1 MRALIF
7 GIILIT
13 TVTFGQDKKEE
24 IAKFNPHFS
33 FGASYSNFFGNN
45 YLSEGHRN
53 DNYGFFIKL
62 NAIQIYKF
70 NIGGLFDKTR
80 LRAIDDKAIGG
91 NVGTSNLNTANVY
104 LNYNINLNKHF
115 SIEPE
120 IKYGGVEI
128 RQNGFGKK
136 LGTQF
141 GKLYGLGANFNY
153 KIDNSLTFFINLN
166 YNKFLLKVKTTPEFE
181 SYFDNSNSLN
191 ISLGIKL

>member
-1 MRALIF
+1 MRVLIF
-7 GIILIT
+7 GILLFTSVI
-13 TVTFGQDKKEE
+13 FGQDKKEE
-24 IAKFNPHFS
+24 IVKFNPHFS
-33 FGASYSNFFGNN
+33 LGASYSNFFGDN

-62 NAIQIYKF
+62 NALQVYKF
-70 NIGGLFDKTR
+70 NIGGLFDKTK
-80 LRAIDDKAIGG
+80 LRATDKAIGG

-104 LNYNINLNKHF
+104 LNYNINLNNHL

-128 RQNGFGKK
+128 RQSGIGKK

-141 GKLYGLGANFNY
+141 GKLYGVGANFNY
-153 KIDNSLTFFINLN
+153 KIDNSLTFFMNLN
-166 YNKFLLKVKTTPEFE
+166 FNKFMLNVETTPEFE
-181 SYFDNSNSLN
+181 NYFDNSNSFN

>member
-7 GIILIT
+7 GILLIT
-13 TVTFGQDKKEE
+13 TITFGQDKKEE
-24 IAKFNPHFS
+24 IVKFNPHFS
-33 FGASYSNFFGNN
+33 LGTAYSNFFGDN

-70 NIGGLFDKTR
+70 NVGGLFDKTK
-80 LRAIDDKAIGG
+80 LKATDKAIGG

-104 LNYNINLNKHF
+104 LNYNINLDNHVT
-115 SIEPE
+115 IEPE

-128 RQNGFGKK
+128 RQSGFGKK

-141 GKLYGLGANFNY
+141 GKVYGIGTNINY
-153 KIDNSLTFFINLN
+153 KIDNSLSFFININ
-166 YNKFLLKVKTTPEFE
+166 YNKFILDVATTPEFE

>member
-7 GIILIT
+7 GILLIT

-33 FGASYSNFFGNN
+33 LGATYSNFFGNN

-70 NIGGLFDKTR
+70 NIGGLFDKTG
-80 LRAIDDKAIGG
+80 LKATDKAIGG

-104 LNYNINLNKHF
+104 LNYNINLNNHV

-120 IKYGGVEI
+120 MKYGGVEI
-128 RQNGFGKK
+128 RQSGFGKK

-141 GKLYGLGANFNY
+141 GKIYGIGTNINY
-153 KIDNSLTFFINLN
+153 KIDNSLSFFISIN
-166 YNKFLLKVKTTPEFE
+166 YNKLILDVATTPEFE

-191 ISLGIKL
+191 LSLGIKL

>member
-7 GIILIT
+7 GILLIT

-33 FGASYSNFFGNN
+33 LGATYSNFFGNN

-70 NIGGLFDKTR
+70 NIGGLFDKTG
-80 LRAIDDKAIGG
+80 LKATDKAIGG

-104 LNYNINLNKHF
+104 LNYNINLNNHV

-120 IKYGGVEI
+120 MKYGGVEI
-128 RQNGFGKK
+128 RQSGFGKK

-141 GKLYGLGANFNY
+141 GKIYGIGTNINY
-153 KIDNSLTFFINLN
+153 KIDNSLSFFININ
-166 YNKFLLKVKTTPEFE
+166 YNKLILDVATTPEFE

>member
-7 GIILIT
+7 GILLIT
-13 TVTFGQDKKEE
+13 TITFGQDKKEE
-24 IAKFNPHFS
+24 IVKFNPHFS
-33 FGASYSNFFGNN
+33 LGAAYSNFFGDN

-70 NIGGLFDKTR
+70 NVGGLFDITKLKAT
-80 LRAIDDKAIGG
+80 DKAIGG

-104 LNYNINLNKHF
+104 LNYNIKLNNHVT
-115 SIEPE
+115 IEPE

-128 RQNGFGKK
+128 RQSGFGKK

-141 GKLYGLGANFNY
+141 GKVYGIGTNINY
-153 KIDNSLTFFINLN
+153 KIDNSLSFFININ
-166 YNKFLLKVKTTPEFE
+166 YNKFILDVATTPEFE

>member
-7 GIILIT
+7 GILLFT
-13 TVTFGQDKKEE
+13 SVTFGQDKKEE
-24 IAKFNPHFS
+24 IVKFKPHFS
-33 FGASYSNFFGNN
+33 LGATYSNFFGDN

-62 NAIQIYKF
+62 NALQVYKF
-70 NIGGLFDKTR
+70 NIGGLFDKTK
-80 LRAIDDKAIGG
+80 LRATDKAIGG

-104 LNYNINLNKHF
+104 LNYNINLNNHL

-128 RQNGFGKK
+128 RQSGIGKN

-141 GKLYGLGANFNY
+141 GKLYGVGANFNY
-153 KIDNSLTFFINLN
+153 KIDNSLTFFMNLN
-166 YNKFLLKVKTTPEFE
+166 FNKFILNVKTTPEFE
-181 SYFDNSNSLN
+181 SYFDNSNSFN

>member
-7 GIILIT
+7 GILLFTSVI
-13 TVTFGQDKKEE
+13 FGQDKKEE
-24 IAKFNPHFS
+24 ILKFNPHFS
-33 FGASYSNFFGNN
+33 LGASYFNFFGDN

-62 NAIQIYKF
+62 NALQVYKF
-70 NIGGLFDKTR
+70 NIGGLFDKTK
-80 LRAIDDKAIGG
+80 LKATDKAIGG

-104 LNYNINLNKHF
+104 LNYNINLNNHL

-128 RQNGFGKK
+128 RQSGIGKK

-141 GKLYGLGANFNY
+141 GKVYGVGANLNY
-153 KIDNSLTFFINLN
+153 KIDNSLTFFMNLN
-166 YNKFLLKVKTTPEFE
+166 FNKFILNVKTTPEFE
-181 SYFDNSNSLN
+181 SYFDNSNSFN

>member
-7 GIILIT
+7 GILLIT

-24 IAKFNPHFS
+24 IVKFIHHFS
-33 FGASYSNFFGNN
+33 MGATYSNFFGNN

-62 NAIQIYKF
+62 NALKVYKF
-70 NIGGLFDKTR
+70 NIGGLFDKTK
-80 LRAIDDKAIGG
+80 LRATDKAIGG

-104 LNYNINLNKHF
+104 LNYNINLNNHL

-128 RQNGFGKK
+128 RQSGIGKK
-136 LGTQF
+136 LGVQF
-141 GKLYGLGANFNY
+141 GELYGIGANFNY

-166 YNKFLLKVKTTPEFE
+166 YNKIILDVSTTSEFE

-191 ISLGIKL
+191 ISFGIKL

>member
-7 GIILIT
+7 GILLIT
-13 TVTFGQDKKEE
+13 SVTYGQIKKEE

-33 FGASYSNFFGNN
+33 LGATYFNFLGNN
-45 YLSEGHRN
+45 YLSKGHRN

-62 NAIQIYKF
+62 NALQVYKF

-80 LRAIDDKAIGG
+80 LRAIDKAIGG
-91 NVGTSNLNTANVY
+91 NVRFSNLNSANVY
-104 LNYNINLNKHF
+104 LNYDINLNNHV

-128 RQNGFGKK
+128 RQSGFGKN
-136 LGTQF
+136 LGVQF
-141 GKLYGLGANFNY
+141 GKLYGIGTNINY
-153 KIDNSLTFFINLN
+153 KIDNSLSFFININ
-166 YNKFLLKVKTTPEFE
+166 YNKLILDVATTPEFE

>member
-7 GIILIT
+7 GILLFT
-13 TVTFGQDKKEE
+13 TVTFGQNKKEE

-33 FGASYSNFFGNN
+33 FGATYSNFFGNN

-91 NVGTSNLNTANVY
+91 NVGTSNLNSANVY

-115 SIEPE
+115 SVEPE

-128 RQNGFGKK
+128 RQSGIGKN
-136 LGTQF
+136 LGVQF
-141 GKLYGLGANFNY
+141 GELFGLGANFNY

-166 YNKFLLKVKTTPEFE
+166 YNKIILDVSTTPEFE

-191 ISLGIKL
+191 ISFGIKL

>member
-1 MRALIF
+1 MKA
-7 GIILIT
+7 IILGILLIT
-13 TVTFGQDKKEE
+13 SVTYGQNKKEK

-33 FGASYSNFFGNN
+33 FGATYSNFFGNN

-53 DNYGFFIKL
+53 DNYGFLIKI
-62 NAIQIYKF
+62 NALQVYKF
-70 NIGGLFDKTR
+70 NIGGIFDNTTI
-80 LRAIDDKAIGG
+80 RATDTAIGG

-166 YNKFLLKVKTTPEFE
+166 YNKFLLNVKTTPEFE